1 MFSKIRSLI
10 FKLDSELAHNLAIKA
25 LKFNYFP
32 INNFKKNSSI
42 ETEIFG
48 KKISNPIGVAAGFDK
63 DAEVYNPL
71 FKLGFGLVEV
81 GTITPLKQYGNSKPR
96 LFRLEEDE
104 ALINRLGFN
113 NSGAEIISSRIKS
126 NPPNGLFGVNIGPN
140 KDTNNRLED
149 YLIGIRTFHNL
160 ADYIVINISSPN
172 TENLRSFHNE
182 NELDELLSTIESEKK
197 KLNSKIPIAVK
208 ISPDIEDDIIE
219 KTSEILLKYN
229 VAAAI
234 ISNSTDV
241 NRENLKN
248 VNKFEKGGLSGKPLE
263 NKSNALINKFY
274 KNLKN
279 KIKII
284 GVGGVDSG
292 KSAFE
297 KIINGASLV
306 QLYTGMVYKGPNIA
320 FKISDELSDIL
331 EKKGIKNISEVI
343 GIKNWSWLVTLE
355 RLYNHKFYV
364 KEMWTYWKNSS

>member
-10 FKLDSELAHNLAIKA
+10 FKLDPELAHNLAIKA

-32 INNFKKNSSI
+32 INNFTKNSSI

-140 KDTNNRLED
+140 KDTKNRLED
-149 YLIGIRTFHNL
+149 YLIGIRTFHSL
-160 ADYIVINISSPN
+160 ADYIIINISSPN

-182 NELDELLSTIESEKK
+182 NELDELLSKIEKEKK
-197 KLNSKIPIAVK
+197 TLKTNVPIAVK
-208 ISPDIEDDIIE
+208 VSPDINEENVE
-219 KTSEILLKYN
+219 KISEILYQHN
-229 VAAAI
+229 ISTVI
-234 ISNSTDV
+234 ISNSTDK

-248 VNKFEKGGLSGKPLE
+248 INKVEKGGLSGKPLE
-263 NKSNALINKFY
+263 IKSNLLINKFF
-274 KNLKN
+274 KILKT

-292 KSAFE
+292 KSVYE

-306 QLYTGMVYKGPNIA
+306 QLYTGMVYQGPNIVS
-320 FKISDELSDIL
+320 KISNELI
-331 EKKGIKNISEVI
+331 EIIKNHGVKNISE
-343 GIKNWSWLVTLE
+343 LVGT
-355 RLYNHKFYV
+355 K
-364 KEMWTYWKNSS
+364 K

>member
-10 FKLDSELAHNLAIKA
+10 FKLDPELAHNLAIKA

-140 KDTNNRLED
+140 KDTKNRLED

-160 ADYIVINISSPN
+160 ADYIIINISSPN

-197 KLNSKIPIAVK
+197 K
-208 ISPDIEDDIIE
+208 
-219 KTSEILLKYN
+219 
-229 VAAAI
+229 
-234 ISNSTDV
+234 
-241 NRENLKN
+241 
-248 VNKFEKGGLSGKPLE
+248 
-263 NKSNALINKFY
+263 
-274 KNLKN
+274 
-279 KIKII
+279 IK
-284 GVGGVDSG
+284 
-292 KSAFE
+292 
-297 KIINGASLV
+297 
-306 QLYTGMVYKGPNIA
+306 
-320 FKISDELSDIL
+320 
-331 EKKGIKNISEVI
+331 
-343 GIKNWSWLVTLE
+343 
-355 RLYNHKFYV
+355 
-364 KEMWTYWKNSS
+364 